1 MDNLVLYLSHFQN
14 CNNGLVSAPFSNR
27 VLACGSHQSRDAG
40 GLRQTFSPLQHL
52 SIDDRFG
59 EIDTLLSFDRAQL
72 DASWQY

>member
-1 MDNLVLYLSHFQN
+1 MDNLVLYLRHFQN

-52 SIDDRFG
+52 SFDDRFG
-59 EIDTLLSFDRAQL
+59 EMIPYLVLTEHN
-72 DASWQY
+72 